1 MKQADES
8 HAICACSLDAAP
20 RCLEVFYP
28 LEEGRVVEIHSIVSM
43 PELNGMSGLLVGY
56 SRKQQRWQVNIVEN
70 CSAIDLKVCEGDRGE
85 IIMEDWTLD
94 SSRVKREVRD
104 WLKDA
109 MSGPLMKTVLEVG
122 QELWGCELK
131 RLILSVGYKS
141 TKHRQL
147 LLNSTNLALLPTAQ
161 CGCLNSLNLRVHAI
175 MRIGLTLYM
184 CTRVQT

>member
-1 MKQADES
+1 MRVQS
-8 HAICACSLDAAP
+8 GCSSQMPRGLLPFRRRTGCGDSQYRLDARAQ
-20 RCLEVFYP
+20 RHVRLAH
-28 LEEGRVVEIHSIVSM
+28 GI
-43 PELNGMSGLLVGY
+43 
-56 SRKQQRWQVNIVEN
+56 QQEAAALVNIVEN
-70 CSAIDLKVCEGDRGE
+70 CRAIDLKVCEGDRGE